1 MIEFNNEELN
11 CKQEN
16 LHKSSDGF
24 IEDQFDAYFIT
35 LQVMI
40 EEIGQKESISKGII
54 YRYYFHVMMNS
65 KIYLKYG
72 IRIFTKILAQTAT
85 LLAVEQEDDEI
96 TFILQVYV
104 RRKSNR
110 NTSERLQ
117 TIIDER
123 STIDEVSDN
132 PKKFKETIM
141 ILILE

>member
-1 MIEFNNEELN
+1 MQEKVIFNN
-11 CKQEN
+11 
-16 LHKSSDGF
+16 
-24 IEDQFDAYFIT
+24 
-35 LQVMI
+35 
-40 EEIGQKESISKGII
+40 KEV
-54 YRYYFHVMMNS
+54 R
-65 KIYLKYG
+65 
-72 IRIFTKILAQTAT
+72 TAT

-96 TFILQVYV
+96 TFILQDYV